1 MALGRLPLGPL
12 LPNVVTYRGY
22 SLCMEHM
29 QLWEGCRR
37 EDGAPAEWED
47 VMSFARP
54 KPTET
59 GERLDRA
66 WEAAPA
72 DVEEL
77 HLYKDKAVAILPGGK
92 EVEVMIAT
100 PETETFDLLEMS
112 DHPDDVLELKHAG
125 IVEPEFDP
133 GEPLVEK
140 GVMGLTP
147 SRPKKRRRRGKTYYC
162 TKCDKKHS
170 RKSDI
175 GKEHKEFST

>member
-1 MALGRLPLGPL
+1 MGLPHPSEEGDEVVSMTCAICMALGRLPLGPL

-77 HLYKDKAVAILPGGK
+77 HLYKDKAVAVLPGGEEVVIDDPVTDVIDRVSVPQMDSDYSVGNL
-92 EVEVMIAT
+92 EVEVKAVTSDVEEI
-100 PETETFDLLEMS
+100 PLEPGYFQS
-112 DHPDDVLELKHAG
+112 TDPHPQE
-125 IVEPEFDP
+125 
-133 GEPLVEK
+133 
-140 GVMGLTP
+140 
-147 SRPKKRRRRGKTYYC
+147 
-162 TKCDKKHS
+162 
-170 RKSDI
+170 DI
-175 GKEHKEFST
+175 